1 MITFS
6 LLVIEHPLN
15 SESQKRFCLVH
26 EIDDRLV
33 QARRS
38 RGIWPLK
45 ETTELA
51 LASVTYTH
59 AGAGGFLEEVLM
71 TVDQRHAWLAIFVQ
85 NVSHMFQAKVPPR
98 EEYVKPAKK
107 LVCATSLVV

>member
-1 MITFS
+1 MI
-6 LLVIEHPLN
+6 
-15 SESQKRFCLVH
+15 
-26 EIDDRLV
+26 
-33 QARRS
+33 
-38 RGIWPLK
+38 
-45 ETTELA
+45 
-51 LASVTYTH
+51 YTN
-59 AGAGGFLEEVLM
+59 AGAGGFLEEASM